1 MYLHSQSNLGLFHK
15 RECQCWTPM
24 GHREQH
30 LLFPQTQS
38 SFIPSD
44 EVAGKKLR
52 CPEPGLTSDLAL

>member
-1 MYLHSQSNLGLFHK
+1 
-15 RECQCWTPM
+15 M